1 MRLKN
6 NSDNNLMHNLV
17 VLKVGETKEVD
28 DNIGKIWLKLKGV
41 EEVITKED
49 LEKAVKEAKKSEKKK
64 SNK

>member
-28 DNIGKIWLKLKGV
+28 DKIGKIWLKLEGI

-49 LEKAVKEAKKSEKKK
+49 LEKAVKEAKKSENKK
-64 SNK
+64 SKK